1 MNSDRNDCPR
11 ISRRVALTGT
21 ALALGGAAA
30 TVISQATAQEKLS
43 QADAKYALPTAERVQ
58 SRPRRYQPERLAPAI
73 C

>member
-43 QADAKYALPTAERVQ
+43 RSTIT
-58 SRPRRYQPERLAPAI
+58 QPPVPGDSLS
-73 C
+73 CS